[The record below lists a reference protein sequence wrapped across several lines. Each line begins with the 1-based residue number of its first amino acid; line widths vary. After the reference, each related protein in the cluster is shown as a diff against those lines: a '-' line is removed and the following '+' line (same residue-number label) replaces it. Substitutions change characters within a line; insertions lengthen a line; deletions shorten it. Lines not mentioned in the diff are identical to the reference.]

1 MELSIQ
7 DLLDKIN
14 KEGVDEALQKKEQ
27 IINKANEDAQKIVKD
42 AKAEADN
49 IVADAKREAEKLVKQ
64 GENSLE
70 QDARNIR
77 LSLKNELNDL
87 FASVLNDNIKN
98 NLTPSDYTEIIKA
111 AISGVE
117 DADKKAELSD
127 KLYSGIAASVFSSL
141 GIKAENNPS
150 LRSGFKLSVNNG
162 KAYYD
167 FTDEELT
174 ALLVPYLSEGL
185 NRIICKK

>member
-14 KEGVDEALQKKEQ
+14 KEGVDEALQKKEE
-27 IINKANEDAQKIVKD
+27 IINKANEDAEKIRKQ
-42 AKAEADN
+42 AKAEAEAV
-49 IVADAKREAEKLVKQ
+49 VADAKREAEKLVKQ
-64 GENSLE
+64 GESSLE
-70 QDARNIR
+70 QAARNIR
-77 LSLKNELNDL
+77 LSLKNDLNEM
-87 FASVLNDNIKN
+87 FASVLNDNLKN
-98 NLTPSDYTEIIKA
+98 NLSPAEYTEIIKA
-111 AISGVE
+111 AVSGIE
-117 DADKKAELSD
+117 DTDKKVELSD

-141 GIKAENNPS
+141 GINAENNHS

-174 ALLVPYLSEGL
+174 SLLTPYLSEGL
-185 NRIICKK
+185 NRIVCKK